1 LESRFL
7 EDSLASRP
15 GRRPRRPRRPE
26 RQQILLRRALALGVG
41 LLILILLVLGVR
53 GCLNARKHRAL
64 SDYARNV
71 TQIVDETDQT
81 SKSFFDKLSDPG
93 SLSVTEFVAEVN
105 ADRSA
110 MDNYAARIDSLDT
123 PGDMGNAQDALELVY
138 DLRGSAMTEIA
149 EKMSTALG
157 DVGSEKATAAIANQ
171 MAKLMASDV
180 LYASVARPEID
191 GVLADNGIE
200 GDDVPESVFV
210 PDGIKWLDEGEV
222 SAALGS
228 VSGASAAATPGIHGL
243 GLIGTSVNGTE
254 LGTESATTVSAEETP
269 EVEVQVQNQGEST
282 ENGVAVTVTVDG
294 NTVQQDISSIAA
306 GETATVAIP
315 LTPAP
320 KGEVTLE
327 VEAEPVPGEE
337 VSENNEA
344 SYPVLF
350 E

>member
-1 LESRFL
+1 M

-15 GRRPRRPRRPE
+15 GRRRRPPRRPE
-26 RQQILLRRALALGVG
+26 RQQILLRRALALGAG
-41 LLILILLVLGVR
+41 LLILILIVLGVR
-53 GCLNARKHRAL
+53 GCLDARKHRAL

-93 SLSVTEFVAEVN
+93 ALSVTEFVAEVN

-110 MDNYAARIDSLDT
+110 MDNYVARIDALDT
-123 PGDMGNAQDALELVY
+123 PGDMGNAQSTLELVY
-138 DLRGSAMTEIA
+138 ELRGSAMTEIA
-149 EKMSTALG
+149 DKMSTALG
-157 DVGSEKATAAIANQ
+157 DIGSEKATAAIANQ

-200 GDDVPESVFV
+200 GDDVPQSVFLQ
-210 PDGIKWLDEGEV
+210 DGTEWLDESAV
-222 SAALGS
+222 STALGS
-228 VSGASAAATPGIHGL
+228 VSGLSGTATPGVHGL
-243 GLIGTSVNGTE
+243 GLLATSVNGTE
-254 LGTESATTVSAEETP
+254 LTPEGSTAVVAEETP

-282 ENGVAVTVTVDG
+282 ENGVTVSVTVNGG
-294 NTVQQDISSIAA
+294 NTLQQDISSIEA
-306 GETATVAIP
+306 GATETVTIP

-344 SYPVLF
+344 SYGVVF